1 MHVSSNELVRSA
13 DRLESVLLAVLSLM
27 GLLGVLVAL
36 TMGSDAYAR
45 NKVVVENQPPRHAV
59 IAKVVGTPKQ
69 DNDTSFVVWS
79 ERDGRQITAAVGR
92 ERQDRV
98 GGTRKIWLAPDGEV
112 VDRPATTADA
122 MLHAF
127 ATGGRAVIVTALG
140 WWLLTWLVRAITD
153 RYRAQRWEAEWCRFD
168 IDSHH

>member
-1 MHVSSNELVRSA
+1 M
-13 DRLESVLLAVLSLM
+13 
-27 GLLGVLVAL
+27 
-36 TMGSDAYAR
+36 
-45 NKVVVENQPPRHAV
+45 

-140 WWLLTWLVRAITD
+140 GG
-153 RYRAQRWEAEWCRFD
+153 Y
-168 IDSHH
+168 